1 MARVVVSTGS
11 TTEGDGSTTD
21 GDGSTTEGDGS
32 TTDGDGS
39 TTEGDGSTTEG
50 GGSTTGGDRLLRDGQ
65 FVRYLVART
74 LSGAGNIVTLI
85 ALPILVYRISDSAS
99 LTALVAAC
107 EAAPYLLFGLF
118 AGALA
123 DRWNRKRVMVTADVL
138 STALIATLPLAHWMG
153 EVTVPH
159 VLAVAFLG
167 PAIAVFFDGAVF
179 GAIPTLVGRGRIAE
193 ANAISWGIQ
202 SVNEIALPSLVGVAL
217 AVVHPSTLLTFDALT
232 FAVSAAIIATIV
244 RPMHDASRA
253 RAPLTVR
260 LVFRDIGEGLAYL
273 GHHAGV
279 RTMTIIGF
287 LQCVGGGGF
296 FALMVVWIDRRL
308 GVGTEGL
315 RFGLVYGS
323 WAVGGL
329 VASLALPWLLRRYSA
344 ARIALGGTAV
354 QLPGRVRRPG
364 SHVVVAGC
372 GGPDELEPVLLDDHD
387 QLDLLPTTG
396 HSRTSAGPREHGRP
410 DAGLGRRLDWRLG
423 PGGRRRRPDRA
434 RADPVRVRVHRG
446 RLRRGGV
453 DLAAAGGGAG
463 SGLSELLADA
473 GRQ

>member
-1 MARVVVSTGS
+1 MVSTSS
-11 TTEGDGSTTD
+11 TTEGDGSTT
-21 GDGSTTEGDGS
+21 G
-32 TTDGDGS
+32 
-39 TTEGDGSTTEG
+39 G
-50 GGSTTGGDRLLRDGQ
+50 GGSATEHDRLLRDGQ

-167 PAIAVFFDGAVF
+167 PTIAVFFDGAVF

-193 ANAISWGIQ
+193 ANSISWSIQ

-232 FAVSAAIIATIV
+232 FAASAAIIATIV

-296 FALMVVWIDRRL
+296 VALMVVWIDRRL
-308 GVGTEGL
+308 DVGTEGL

-344 ARIALGGTAV
+344 ARIALAALPFSCLAGFAV
-354 QLPGRVRRPG
+354 PAVTSWWLA
-364 SHVVVAGC
+364 SLALMS
-372 GGPDELEPVLLDDHD
+372 LEPVLLDDHD
-387 QLDLLPTTG
+387 QLDLLPTAG

-453 DLAAAGGGAG
+453 DLAAAGGARRVRA
-463 SGLSELLADA
+463 ERMQA
-473 GRQ
+473 Q

>member
-1 MARVVVSTGS
+1 MPGRVSTGS
-11 TTEGDGSTTD
+11 TTEARAARPPRAAA
-21 GDGSTTEGDGS
+21 
-32 TTDGDGS
+32 
-39 TTEGDGSTTEG
+39 
-50 GGSTTGGDRLLRDGQ
+50 STTGRERLLRDEQ

-74 LSGAGNIVTLI
+74 LSGAGSIVTLI

-217 AVVHPSTLLTFDALT
+217 AVVHPSMLLTFDALT
-232 FAVSAAIIATIV
+232 FAASAAIIATIV

-296 FALMVVWIDRRL
+296 VALMVVWIDRRL

-344 ARIALGGTAV
+344 ARIALAALPFSCLAGFAV
-354 QLPGRVRRPG
+354 PAVTSWWLAAVALMSWSLFYSMITINSISYRQQVTPEHLLGRVNTAGRMLAWGVGWTGG
-364 SHVVVAGC
+364 SALAGVVVGLIGLVPTLFVFASTGVASVVVAW
-372 GGPDELEPVLLDDHD
+372 
-387 QLDLLPTTG
+387 
-396 HSRTSAGPREHGRP
+396 TSP
-410 DAGLGRRLDWRLG
+410 L
-423 PGGRRRRPDRA
+423 RA
-434 RADPVRVRVHRG
+434 V
-446 RLRRGGV
+446 
-453 DLAAAGGGAG
+453 AAG
-463 SGLSELLADA
+463 SRLSELLADA
-473 GRQ
+473 AASEPWY